1 MVIGKLNVLL
11 GLNSAQFQTG
21 MQRAGNGVRSFRQ
34 QVTASTSI
42 VATFTS
48 VVARATAAVGLL
60 YTAMRAARP
69 ALAFEE
75 AMANSTAIMGDLSQQ
90 MRLDMER
97 TAKDVAM
104 ATKFSASEA
113 AKAYYFL
120 AAAGFDAQ
128 QSMAAL
134 PQVAKFAQA
143 GMFDLSLATDLA
155 TDAQSALGLTTKD
168 AQQNL
173 ENLTRVTDV
182 LVKANTLA
190 NASVQQFSEALT
202 NKAGAA
208 MRAVGMDMEEG
219 VAVLA
224 AFADQGIKSAEAG
237 TQFAIVLRD
246 LQTKALENAAAFA
259 ANGVAVFD
267 SAGELRNMA
276 DVVSDLETRLS
287 GMSDAAKKATLM
299 DLGFS
304 DRSISALQALLG
316 TSDKIRQ
323 YEEELRKAGG
333 TTKEVAD
340 KQLPTF
346 TRGWKELKTVF
357 ERLSVVMITPLL
369 EALGVVLGWVAK
381 GLSVVVTW
389 LEVLREQSMA
399 LGEALGDR
407 IRGLLGMTATETE
420 RVGKAAEDAAP
431 KVGDAA
437 DAARRLNEVVGDTPE
452 IMATASEAVR
462 DFIASM
468 EGDLEFR
475 GLHSLERRLEEMWR
489 AGEFE
494 VKPGYVDFEQYDRA
508 RKLVDE
514 LMGLERDMAEFER
527 RTSEHQALM
536 GRGAR
541 LTESLMTPME
551 AYEAKQADLRRLL
564 EVSAIDWKTYTR
576 AIAEAREELERMANQ
591 AATATAVGPGTQAYF
606 EALDRQRARLGL
618 EKQFQAL
625 PPPPV
630 EPVKDVGRVIPIE
643 PMIEIEPE
651 PVAAAAAPQPSGID
665 RVGDAARPPAPLKP
679 WQIPLPEPPESVEPA
694 VPQIRA
700 VPEIVEEP
708 VRVVVERAEPP
719 VVAVPEVAAAAE
731 RGTPAPPM
739 EPQAAP
745 RRPRDYREP
754 EELEGRR
761 PDRDAMARN
770 VRGDRDS
777 AELLKRVQELAES
790 VRQMRGDTASTATS
804 TRETVLEL
812 RTRSEPVVFEM

>member
-48 VVARATAAVGLL
+48 VVARATAAVGVL
-60 YTAMRAARP
+60 YTAMKAARP

-173 ENLTRVTDV
+173 DNLTRVTDV

-219 VAVLA
+219 MAVLA

-276 DVVSDLETRLS
+276 DIISDLETRLS
-287 GMSDAAKKATLM
+287 GMSDAARKATLM

-420 RVGKAAEDAAP
+420 RVGKAAEGAAP

-591 AATATAVGPGTQAYF
+591 AATATAVGPGTQEYF
-606 EALDRQRARLGL
+606 EALDRQRSRLDLG
-618 EKQFQAL
+618 KQLQAL

-630 EPVKDVGRVIPIE
+630 QPVKDVGRVIPIK
-643 PMIEIEPE
+643 PMIEIEPVTA
-651 PVAAAAAPQPSGID
+651 VAPGPADIGRTA
-665 RVGDAARPPAPLKP
+665 DAARPLKP
-679 WQIPLPEPPESVEPA
+679 WQIPLPELPEPVEPA
-694 VPQIRA
+694 VPQVRA

-754 EELEGRR
+754 EEREGRR

-812 RTRSEPVVFEM
+812 RTLGSPVVCEM

>member
-1 MVIGKLNVLL
+1 
-11 GLNSAQFQTG
+11 
-21 MQRAGNGVRSFRQ
+21 
-34 QVTASTSI
+34 
-42 VATFTS
+42 
-48 VVARATAAVGLL
+48 
-60 YTAMRAARP
+60 
-69 ALAFEE
+69 
-75 AMANSTAIMGDLSQQ
+75 
-90 MRLDMER
+90 
-97 TAKDVAM
+97 VAM

-113 AKAYYFL
+113 AEAYYFL
-120 AAAGFDAQ
+120 ASAGFDAQ

-134 PQVAKFAQA
+134 PQVARFAQA

-155 TDAQSALGLTTKD
+155 TDAQSALGLTVSD

-237 TQFAIVLRD
+237 TQFAIVMRD
-246 LQTKALENAAAFA
+246 LQTKAIENAAAFA

-276 DVVSDLETRLS
+276 DIVSDLETRLS
-287 GMSDAAKKATLM
+287 GMSDAARKATLM

-381 GLSVVVTW
+381 GLNVVVTW

-407 IRGLLGMTATETE
+407 IRGLLGTTATETE
-420 RVGKAAEDAAP
+420 RVGKAAEGAAP

-452 IMATASEAVR
+452 VMATASEAVR

-508 RKLVDE
+508 RKLIDE

-564 EVSAIDWKTYTR
+564 EMSAIDWQTYTR

-591 AATATAVGPGTQAYF
+591 AATASSVGPGTQACF
-606 EALDRQRARLGL
+606 EALDRQRSRLGL
-618 EKQFQAL
+618 EKQLQAL

-643 PMIEIEPE
+643 PMVEIEPE
-651 PVAAAAAPQPSGID
+651 PVAAAAVAAPQPSGID
-665 RVGDAARPPAPLKP
+665 RVGEAARPPAPLKP
-679 WQIPLPEPPESVEPA
+679 WQIPLPEPPEPVEPD

-719 VVAVPEVAAAAE
+719 TAAVPEVAAAAE
-731 RGTPAPPM
+731 RGRPAPAM

-754 EELEGRR
+754 EEREGRR
-761 PDRDAMARN
+761 PDRDAMARD

-777 AELLKRVQELAES
+777 AELIKRVQELAES

-812 RTRSEPVVFEM
+812 RTLGSPVVFEM

>member
-1 MVIGKLNVLL
+1 M
-11 GLNSAQFQTG
+11 
-21 MQRAGNGVRSFRQ
+21 
-34 QVTASTSI
+34 
-42 VATFTS
+42 
-48 VVARATAAVGLL
+48 
-60 YTAMRAARP
+60 
-69 ALAFEE
+69 
-75 AMANSTAIMGDLSQQ
+75 
-90 MRLDMER
+90 
-97 TAKDVAM
+97 
-104 ATKFSASEA
+104 
-113 AKAYYFL
+113 
-120 AAAGFDAQ
+120 
-128 QSMAAL
+128 
-134 PQVAKFAQA
+134 
-143 GMFDLSLATDLA
+143 
-155 TDAQSALGLTTKD
+155 
-168 AQQNL
+168 
-173 ENLTRVTDV
+173 
-182 LVKANTLA
+182 
-190 NASVQQFSEALT
+190 
-202 NKAGAA
+202 
-208 MRAVGMDMEEG
+208 
-219 VAVLA
+219 
-224 AFADQGIKSAEAG
+224 
-237 TQFAIVLRD
+237 
-246 LQTKALENAAAFA
+246 
-259 ANGVAVFD
+259 
-267 SAGELRNMA
+267 
-276 DVVSDLETRLS
+276 
-287 GMSDAAKKATLM
+287 
-299 DLGFS
+299 
-304 DRSISALQALLG
+304 
-316 TSDKIRQ
+316 
-323 YEEELRKAGG
+323 
-333 TTKEVAD
+333 
-340 KQLPTF
+340 
-346 TRGWKELKTVF
+346 
-357 ERLSVVMITPLL
+357 
-369 EALGVVLGWVAK
+369 VLGWVAK

-420 RVGKAAEDAAP
+420 RVGKAAEGAAP

-591 AATATAVGPGTQAYF
+591 AATATAVGPGTQEYF
-606 EALDRQRARLGL
+606 EALDRQRARLDL
-618 EKQFQAL
+618 DKQLQAL
-625 PPPPV
+625 PSPPV
-630 EPVKDVGRVIPIE
+630 QPVKDVGRVIPIK
-643 PMIEIEPE
+643 PMIEIEPVTAVAPE
-651 PVAAAAAPQPSGID
+651 PADIGRTADAD
-665 RVGDAARPPAPLKP
+665 RPLKP
-679 WQIPLPEPPESVEPA
+679 WQIPLPEPVEPA
-694 VPQIRA
+694 VPQVRA

-754 EELEGRR
+754 EEREGRR